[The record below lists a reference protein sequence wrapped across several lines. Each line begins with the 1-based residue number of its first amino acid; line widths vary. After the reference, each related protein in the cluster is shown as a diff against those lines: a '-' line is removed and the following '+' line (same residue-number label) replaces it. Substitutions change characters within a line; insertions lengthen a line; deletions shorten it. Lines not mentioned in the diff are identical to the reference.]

1 MHWSIVA
8 VIMSPNDFEH
18 GEDVQSTYHIG
29 VWVFLVYSTSLVLGW
44 QSTFSI
50 SLLSGN
56 GMSPHLIFPPFSYC
70 IQLYNS
76 RLYFDLSYH
85 SPISSTKYHPQTTYI
100 LFKYYSSLLI
110 FLYCTQLY
118 RSPRHFTLI
127 HIAVLSHALPRE
139 WVRGDLANGRW
150 MLTLHSTYIS

>member
-1 MHWSIVA
+1 MAKEILKTYQEHSSNHWSIVA
-8 VIMSPNDFEH
+8 VLMSPNDFEH
-18 GEDVQSTYHIG
+18 GKDVQCTYHIG

-76 RLYFDLSYH
+76 PFYFDISYH
-85 SPISSTKYHPQTTYI
+85 STIFTKYHLQTTYI
-100 LFKYYSSLLI
+100 LFKYYSSLSILS
-110 FLYCTQLY
+110 YCTQLY

-127 HIAVLSHALPRE
+127 HTAQCSRMLCLGSE
-139 WVRGDLANGRW
+139 WGE
-150 MLTLHSTYIS
+150 I